1 MGYLISI
8 YFIGRL
14 IAMRNLAD
22 EMKKVDSRVKYPE
35 QLLGKGLIQPNN
47 NLNSSSRKVMFGSHC
62 EQKIALTHPERA
74 LVSCGGYEDQFGQNS
89 SSFIEADDDY
99 IVISKIPK
107 FMNVDNYMSHY
118 FMIVKNIRTNVLH
131 VFERTKFK
139 HISET
144 YGYEY
149 DNSYMDDLRESD
161 TILKG
166 SVIRKSTSFDKYNSR
181 MDGVNLRSAFMATG
195 ETYEDGI
202 IISEPA
208 SIKLA
213 SPLVKVVSITLNEN
227 DTPLNLY
234 GDSDVYKCMPR
245 LGEEVINSILM
256 AVRRENKEDTLFTHS
271 SKKLAEIMMSDV
283 KYIVEGE
290 VVDVNIYCNNVEYI
304 ANNPYYSQ
312 IYEYYLENL
321 SFSESIVALVDEM
334 VSREGCTLSYE
345 LQKLYSNC
353 KAVINGIQY
362 IKDKKFSNVVL
373 EITVVENSIP
383 QVGDKLCNRYGGK
396 GVIAAIWPEEKMPLI
411 ESTGERIEC
420 IFDMFTCCNR
430 LNVGQLV
437 EHTTTFVGGQ
447 ILETIRNDMY
457 SIDLMIEEY
466 VKYIKCNNPT
476 LGDYVE
482 KKFEDIQRRGDYD
495 ELKCFLYSL
504 SDDNGIMVSVKP
516 ISNSSSIDQLA
527 AMYDEFPYVQQ
538 STIMTPIIDSNGNT
552 RMARSRRPIVTGK
565 IYIYRL
571 KQRAEEKFM
580 ATSLSATNI
589 RSENA
594 RAKLTKS
601 YTGPHNKTPIR
612 LGEMEAGEM
621 LHLGVKTLIE
631 AMMIYSVSPKGRKLT
646 EELLTGDPFNID
658 VTLDSDST
666 NRNVEILNAYLKA
679 KGLKLAFLKVY
690 KKIANPVVI
699 RAVENLYGPAD
710 KYPVK
715 LINSNE
721 KFDFDEYIN
730 SDMFNTKFPVHIHP
744 VEYMYIE
751 EERKEEEYMMSK
763 MRKEDLDE
771 QNI

>member
-1 MGYLISI
+1 
-8 YFIGRL
+8 
-14 IAMRNLAD
+14 MRNLAD
-22 EMKKVDSRVKYPE
+22 EMKKVDERIKFPE
-35 QLLGKGLIQPNN
+35 QLLGKGLMQPNN
-47 NLNSSSRKVMFGSHC
+47 NLNSSSRKIMFGSHC
-62 EQKIALTHPERA
+62 EQKIALTHPERP

-89 SSFIEADDDY
+89 SSFVEADDDY
-99 IVISKIPK
+99 LVIKKIPK
-107 FMNVDNYMSHY
+107 FINVDNCMDHY
-118 FMIVKNIRTNVLH
+118 FMIAKNIRTNILD
-131 VFERTKFK
+131 VFERTQFK

-149 DNSYMDDLRESD
+149 DNSYIDELSAED
-161 TILKG
+161 TIFKG
-166 SVIRKSTSFDKYNSR
+166 SVIRKSTSFDEYNSR
-181 MDGVNLRSAFMATG
+181 MDGVNLTTAYMATG
-195 ETYEDGI
+195 ETYEDGF
-202 IISEPA
+202 IISESA
-208 SIKLA
+208 RMKLA

-234 GDSDVYKCMPR
+234 GNMDLYKCMPR
-245 LGEEVINSILM
+245 LGEEVKNSMLM
-256 AVRRENKEDTLFTHS
+256 GVRRENKEDTLFTHS
-271 SKKLAEIMMSDV
+271 AKRLTEVMMSDV
-283 KYIVEGE
+283 KYIVEGT

-304 ANNPYYSQ
+304 ANNPYYRQ

-321 SFSESIVALVDEM
+321 SFSKNLVELIDEI
-334 VSREGCTLSYE
+334 VSREGVTLSYD

-353 KAVINGIQY
+353 KGVIDGTQY

-373 EITVVENSIP
+373 EVTVVENSIP

-411 ESTGERIEC
+411 EATGERVEC

-437 EHTTTFVGGQ
+437 EHTTTFVGSQ
-447 ILETIRNDMY
+447 ILNTIRSDMY

-476 LGDYVE
+476 LGDFIE

-538 STIMTPIIDSNGNT
+538 SVIMAPITDSNGNT
-552 RMARSRRPIVTGK
+552 RMVKARRPLVAGK
-565 IYIYRL
+565 LYIYRL

-594 RAKLTKS
+594 RSKLTKS
-601 YTGPHNKTPIR
+601 YTGAHNKTPIR

-621 LHLGVKTLIE
+621 LHLGVNTLVE

-658 VTLDSDST
+658 VKLDSEST
-666 NRNVEILNAYLKA
+666 NRNVEILNAYLKP
-679 KGLKLAFLKVY
+679 KGLKLMFMKVH
-690 KKIANPVVI
+690 KKKFNPIVI
-699 RAVENLYGPAD
+699 RPMENIFGPSSGER
-710 KYPVK
+710 YPIRLV
-715 LINSNE
+715 NPNDAS
-721 KFDFDEYIN
+721 DFDEYIN
-730 SDMFNTKFPVHIHP
+730 SRTFNRKFPLTIRP
-744 VEYMYIE
+744 MEYIFTE
-751 EERKEEEYMMSK
+751 EEEKDKKYMMRK
-763 MRKEDLDE
+763 IGKEDLDE
-771 QNI
+771 